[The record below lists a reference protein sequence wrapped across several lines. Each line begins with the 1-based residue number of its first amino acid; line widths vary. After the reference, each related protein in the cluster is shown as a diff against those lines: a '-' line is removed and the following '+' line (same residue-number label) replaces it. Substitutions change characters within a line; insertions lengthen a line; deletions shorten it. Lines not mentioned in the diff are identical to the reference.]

1 MKQKIKII
9 ILFVFVVG
17 SAFVF
22 TRTSQMQTNQTAK
35 TQVKTAAEVYKNIQ
49 VFKDLPADQLI
60 KTMEIMSS
68 SLGVNCNFCHVQNDF
83 AKDEKEEKA
92 TAREMISMTIGINKN
107 NFGGRT
113 EVSCATCHGGK
124 PHPASMTPLGENLF
138 QRPNSNQSKETL
150 PTIDQVLSKYV
161 AALGGAD
168 ALGKVKSRSI
178 KATRAV
184 NHAAPVAEE
193 VYEKSPNK
201 LLVVT
206 AFPQASVTIGYN
218 GVEGWT
224 LGGHGETSVHED
236 ELEQFKRD
244 AEFMFEPTKL
254 KEIYREMTVAGI
266 DKINDKEVYVV
277 RATVQT
283 GGRERLYFDKQSGLL
298 VRRLSVSAT
307 PIGAFP
313 FQIDYSDY
321 KAVDGVQL
329 SYTMIWSIPGRSWTR
344 KTTEVKQNTAIDDSK
359 FNQPAK

>member
-9 ILFVFVVG
+9 ILFVFVGG

-22 TRTSQMQTNQTAK
+22 TQKSQMQTNQTAK

-83 AKDEKEEKA
+83 AKDDKEEKA

-124 PHPASMTPLGENLF
+124 PHPASMIPLGENLF
-138 QRPNSNQSKETL
+138 QRPNNQSKETL
-150 PTIDQVLSKYV
+150 PTIEQVLSKYV

-168 ALGKVKSRSI
+168 ALGKVKSRTI
-178 KATRAV
+178 KATRTV
-184 NHAAPVAEE
+184 NNTAPIAEE

-206 AFPQASVTIGYN
+206 AFPQMSVTTGYN
-218 GVEGWT
+218 GAEDWT
-224 LGGHGETSVHED
+224 FGGGGETTVHED

-254 KEIYREMTVAGI
+254 KDIYKEMTVAGI
-266 DKINDKEVYVV
+266 DKIGDKEVYVV
-277 RATVQT
+277 RAATQT
-283 GGRERLYFDKQSGLL
+283 GGRERLYFDKQTGLL
-298 VRRLSVSAT
+298 ARRLSVSTT

-329 SYTMIWSIPGRSWTR
+329 PYTMRWSIPGRSWTR
-344 KTTEVKQNTAIDDSK
+344 KVTEVKQNTVIDDAK